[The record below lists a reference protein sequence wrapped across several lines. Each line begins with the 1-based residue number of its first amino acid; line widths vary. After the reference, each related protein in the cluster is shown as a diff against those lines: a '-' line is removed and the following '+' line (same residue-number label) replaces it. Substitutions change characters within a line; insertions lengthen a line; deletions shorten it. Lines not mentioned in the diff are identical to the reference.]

1 MLVETL
7 AALASSL
14 AQLPAPQ
21 PAPGGVVVMPRSAAV
36 TQTTLDG
43 ADGRG
48 VWLWHKT
55 IGYGTPGSIRVADR
69 PAYPS
74 GRADSVR
81 RPGFNGQAWRGE
93 TCIGGV
99 DSWAVN
105 SGEPGATAYGASGD
119 EGRVAHLRVGQY
131 VVGVNPFEEIR
142 AEGKEMPRHLLS
154 AMEDARNDWLKQN
167 GYVGGVRSFT
177 NDAAGLVPSKQA
189 IDLTPKAVIP
199 SPIDLPKTGGRMQV
213 NASRSAPMIAGA
225 TRVSL
230 PPNLSVASMHPPVVV
245 ASK

>member
-14 AQLPAPQ
+14 ALVPPPQ
-21 PAPGGVVVMPRSAAV
+21 VAHSGAVVMPRSAAV
-36 TQTTLDG
+36 NQTTLDG

-55 IGYGTPGSIRVADR
+55 VGYGTPDSIRVADR

-105 SGEPGATAYGASGD
+105 SGEPGALAYGAAGD
-119 EGRVAHLRVGQY
+119 EGRIAHIRVGQY

-142 AEGKEMPRHLLS
+142 AEGKEIPRRLLS
-154 AMEDARNDWLKQN
+154 AMEDSRNEWLKQN

-177 NDAAGLVPSKQA
+177 NDAAGMAPRQA

-213 NASRSAPMIAGA
+213 NAAKNAPALAGA

-230 PPNLSVASMHPPVVV
+230 PPNLSAASMHPPVVV